1 MAREVFELEL
11 KAKDGISGA
20 LDRIGQKMQEAGKSL
35 GIGDA
40 DKPGT
45 TGAPQKGIGALEEV
59 GKSFLEAIKEADKL
73 FTHMADTMKKVGK
86 DFQDA
91 VRGTGKGGG
100 GGGRGG
106 GGSAA
111 AVAAAAGAG
120 GAAGGFDG
128 GAAGSVLGTVM
139 SQGGIFGTIGA
150 LAGAGIGLAAGGIG
164 AAPGAAIGGLIG
176 GMVDSVT
183 SKVVGIAMAVTDKQ
197 LQLLGQQTGASRITG
212 AAYMRG
218 NLQWSAAEVH
228 QAAGQLAA
236 ITGMAGG
243 GKAGAGQ
250 RGSYLT
256 GLVRPEDSFLSNFG
270 TRIGNLGQAAELAG
284 GFIRYGTLGM
294 QPGGFN
300 RQTQQDV
307 FERRTATGIGM
318 TERLE
323 KLGVY
328 GGFTGA
334 RMPEFMSS
342 VLGIVQGGAARG
354 AAYSPDDVADAMSV
368 LGKASGRL
376 GELAPGFVTG
386 ATQAAFQAG
395 ATGGGTPQTDFLF
408 RAVARQMGAGANY
421 EDIQSALM
429 GEKAG
434 FGPMRIIKAAAE
446 QAQLE
451 GGPSGAVQRRIFR
464 SALGEQYGP
473 KAAEDI
479 MQVYAETGISEGE
492 REKRI
497 NAITTRDV
505 EAAGMPGLIG
515 DQAMVRKKMMN
526 IEDMLLDPKAM
537 ETLELRLKIETRLT
551 EVGAFATKELGKLSE
566 ALMNVGTATPGAVAA
581 VKRRVTE
588 NPVGATAGGIAGG
601 ILAPLTGGLSI
612 PAGMAAGAWLEKK
625 AKMIVDPGPENP
637 HNFGHVEA
645 GGT

>member
-45 TGAPQKGIGALEEV
+45 TGAPQKGIGALEEA
-59 GKSFLEAIKEADKL
+59 GKSFLDAIKEADKL

-86 DFQDA
+86 EFQDA
-91 VRGTGKGGG
+91 VRGKDGGG
-100 GGGRGG
+100 GAGGGRGG
-106 GGSAA
+106 GGGGAGGAA
-111 AVAAAAGAG
+111 AVAAAAAG
-120 GAAGGFDG
+120 G
-128 GAAGSVLGTVM
+128 GAAGSILGTVM

-150 LAGAGIGLAAGGIG
+150 LAGAGIGAVAGGIG

-197 LQLLGQQTGASRITG
+197 LGLIAAQTGASRITG
-212 AAYMRG
+212 TAYMRG

-236 ITGMAGG
+236 TTGMAGG
-243 GKAGAGQ
+243 GQAGAGR
-250 RGSYLT
+250 RGAYLA

-354 AAYSPDDVADAMSV
+354 AAYSPEDVADAMSI
-368 LGKASGRL
+368 LGKAGGRL

-395 ATGGGTPQTDFLF
+395 AAGGGTPQTDFLF

-429 GEKAG
+429 GEKTG
-434 FGPMRIIKAAAE
+434 FGPMQIIKAAAK

-479 MQVYAETGISEGE
+479 MKVYTDTGISEGE

-497 NAITTRDV
+497 NEITAGDV
-505 EAAGMPGLIG
+505 QAAGMPGLVG
-515 DQAMVRKKMMN
+515 EQAMVRGKMKG

-537 ETLELRLKIETRLT
+537 ETLELRLKIETELT
-551 EVGAFATKELGKLSE
+551 RVGAFATKELGKVAE
-566 ALMNVGTATPGAVAA
+566 ALMNVGAAAPGAASA
-581 VKRRVTE
+581 VKRHFKE
-588 NPVGATAGGIAGG
+588 NPAGSVVGGIVGG
-601 ILAPLTGGLSI
+601 VAAPFTGGLSV
-612 PAGMAAGAWLEKK
+612 PAGAAAGAWVEKK
-625 AKMIVDPGPENP
+625 IKGLVDPGHDNP
-637 HNFGHVEA
+637 HNFGHAEA
-645 GGT
+645 GHQ